1 MTWQLAIL
9 IHQILETIFAL
20 VYRDYAKKHPKD
32 HFVTNAVMY
41 LATVVPFGIVWSIAQ
56 GGFSLD
62 FPVSIWWF
70 FGLTG
75 LLLALGNIASFKA
88 NTKVEASQFAIIT
101 RFRVVVIVA
110 ASWLLL
116 GDTLTPLQFLGAC
129 IVFGSS
135 LSVVFL
141 TRRKTRKSKVGIF
154 TIIAILSAVFMGLGI
169 TSEKY
174 VLSSVNLAT
183 YVVVGWG
190 LQAFFMTLLANRQLA
205 RVPVLIKDGSIKTI
219 LLLGGLRTIAGF
231 CFINALQLSNN
242 ASLIGSIAALQV
254 ILVVI
259 GGYIFLNEKKY
270 GVQKFVAASAAFI
283 GVILLVN

>member
-41 LATVVPFGIVWSIAQ
+41 LATVVPFGIVWSITQ

-70 FGLTG
+70 FGLAG
-75 LLLALGNIASFKA
+75 LLFALGNIAAFKA

-110 ASWLLL
+110 ASWVLL

-135 LSVVFL
+135 LSAVLL
-141 TRRKTRKSKVGIF
+141 TRQKKRKSKVGIY
-154 TIIAILSAVFMGLGI
+154 TLIAVLSAVFMGLAI

-174 VLSSVNLAT
+174 ILSSVNLAT
-183 YVVVGWG
+183 YVVIGWG
-190 LQAFFMTLLANRQLA
+190 LQAFFMTLLANRQLT
-205 RVPVLIKDGSIKTI
+205 RVPALIKDGSIKTI
-219 LLLGGLRTIAGF
+219 LLLGGLRTVAGF
-231 CFINALQLSNN
+231 CFINALQLSDN

-270 GVQKFVAASAAFI
+270 GVQKFVAASAAFM
-283 GVILLVN
+283 GVLLLVN

>member
-101 RFRVVVIVA
+101 RFRVIVIVV

-135 LSVVFL
+135 LSAVLL
-141 TRRKTRKSKVGIF
+141 TRQKKRKSKVGIY
-154 TIIAILSAVFMGLGI
+154 TLIAVLSAVFMGLAI

-174 VLSSVNLAT
+174 ILSSVNLAT
-183 YVVVGWG
+183 YVVIGWG
-190 LQAFFMTLLANRQLA
+190 LQAFFMTLLANRQLT
-205 RVPVLIKDGSIKTI
+205 RVPALIKDGSIKTI
-219 LLLGGLRTIAGF
+219 LLLGGLRTVAGF
-231 CFINALQLSNN
+231 CFINALQLSDN

-270 GVQKFVAASAAFI
+270 GVQKFIAASAAFM
-283 GVILLVN
+283 GVLLLVN

>member
-41 LATVVPFGIVWSIAQ
+41 LATVVPFGIVWSITQ

-70 FGLTG
+70 FGLAG
-75 LLLALGNIASFKA
+75 LLFALGNIAAFKA

-110 ASWLLL
+110 ASWVLL

-135 LSVVFL
+135 LSAVLL
-141 TRRKTRKSKVGIF
+141 TRQKKRKSKVGIY
-154 TIIAILSAVFMGLGI
+154 TLIAVLSAVFMGLAI

-174 VLSSVNLAT
+174 ILSSVNLAT
-183 YVVVGWG
+183 YVVIGWG

-205 RVPVLIKDGSIKTI
+205 RVPALIKDGSIKTI
-219 LLLGGLRTIAGF
+219 LLLGGLRTVAGF
-231 CFINALQLSNN
+231 CFINALQLSDN

-259 GGYIFLNEKKY
+259 GGYIFLNERSTAFRSSLPQ
-270 GVQKFVAASAAFI
+270 VQHLWAYYCW
-283 GVILLVN
+283 

>member
-32 HFVTNAVMY
+32 HFVTNVVMY
-41 LATVVPFGIVWSIAQ
+41 LATVVPFGIVWSITQ

-70 FGLTG
+70 FGLAG
-75 LLLALGNIASFKA
+75 LLFALGNIAAFKA

-101 RFRVVVIVA
+101 RFRIVVIVA
-110 ASWLLL
+110 ASWVLL

-135 LSVVFL
+135 LSAVL
-141 TRRKTRKSKVGIF
+141 PTRQKKRKSKVGIY
-154 TIIAILSAVFMGLGI
+154 TLIAILSAVFMGLAI

-174 VLSSVNLAT
+174 ILSSVNLAT
-183 YVVVGWG
+183 YVVIGWG

-205 RVPVLIKDGSIKTI
+205 RVPALIKDGSIKTI
-219 LLLGGLRTIAGF
+219 LLLGGLRTVAGF
-231 CFINALQLSNN
+231 CFINALQLSDN

-270 GVQKFVAASAAFI
+270 GVQKFVAASAAFV
-283 GVILLVN
+283 GVLLLVN

>member
-101 RFRVVVIVA
+101 RFRVIVIVV

-116 GDTLTPLQFLGAC
+116 GDTLTFLQFLGAC

-183 YVVVGWG
+183 YVVIGWG

-270 GVQKFVAASAAFI
+270 GVQKFVAASVAFI

>member
-70 FGLTG
+70 FGLAG
-75 LLLALGNIASFKA
+75 LLFALGNIAAFKA

-135 LSVVFL
+135 LSAVLL
-141 TRRKTRKSKVGIF
+141 TRQKKRKSKVGIY
-154 TIIAILSAVFMGLGI
+154 TVIAVLSAVFMGLAI

-174 VLSSVNLAT
+174 ILSSVNLAT
-183 YVVVGWG
+183 YVVIGWG

-205 RVPVLIKDGSIKTI
+205 RVPALIKDGSIKTI
-219 LLLGGLRTIAGF
+219 LLLGGLRTVAGF
-231 CFINALQLSNN
+231 CFINALQLSDN

-270 GVQKFVAASAAFI
+270 GVQKFVAASAAFV
-283 GVILLVN
+283 GVLLLVN

>member
-70 FGLTG
+70 FGLAG
-75 LLLALGNIASFKA
+75 LLFALGNIAAFKA

-135 LSVVFL
+135 LSAVLL
-141 TRRKTRKSKVGIF
+141 TRQKKRKSKVGIY
-154 TIIAILSAVFMGLGI
+154 TVIAVLSAVFMGLAI

-174 VLSSVNLAT
+174 ILSSVNLAT
-183 YVVVGWG
+183 YVVIGWG

-205 RVPVLIKDGSIKTI
+205 RVPALIKDGSIKTI
-219 LLLGGLRTIAGF
+219 LLLGGLRTVAGF
-231 CFINALQLSNN
+231 CFINALQLSDN

>member
-20 VYRDYAKKHPKD
+20 VYRDYAKKHPRD

-41 LATVVPFGIVWSIAQ
+41 LATVVPFGIIWSITQ

-62 FPVSIWWF
+62 FQVGIWWF
-70 FGLTG
+70 FGLAG
-75 LLLALGNIASFKA
+75 LLFALGNIAAFKA

-101 RFRVVVIVA
+101 RFRIVVIVA
-110 ASWLLL
+110 ASWVLL

-135 LSVVFL
+135 LSAVLL
-141 TRRKTRKSKVGIF
+141 TRQKKRKSKVGIY
-154 TIIAILSAVFMGLGI
+154 TLIAILSAVFIGLAI

-174 VLSSVNLAT
+174 ILSSVNLAT
-183 YVVVGWG
+183 YVVIGWG

-205 RVPVLIKDGSIKTI
+205 RVPALIKDGSIKTI
-219 LLLGGLRTIAGF
+219 LLLGGLRTVAGF

-242 ASLIGSIAALQV
+242 ASLIGSITALQV

-270 GVQKFVAASAAFI
+270 GVQKFVAASAAFV
-283 GVILLVN
+283 GVLLLVN

>member
-70 FGLTG
+70 FGLAG
-75 LLLALGNIASFKA
+75 LLFALGNIAAFKA

-135 LSVVFL
+135 LSAVLL
-141 TRRKTRKSKVGIF
+141 TRQKKRKSKVGIY
-154 TIIAILSAVFMGLGI
+154 TVIAVLSAVFMGLAI

-174 VLSSVNLAT
+174 ILSSVNLAT
-183 YVVVGWG
+183 YVVIGWG

-205 RVPVLIKDGSIKTI
+205 RVPALIKDGSIKTI
-219 LLLGGLRTIAGF
+219 LLLGGLRTVAGF

>member
-20 VYRDYAKKHPKD
+20 VYRDYAKKHPRD

-41 LATVVPFGIVWSIAQ
+41 LATVVPFGIVWSITQ

-70 FGLTG
+70 FGLAG
-75 LLLALGNIASFKA
+75 LLFALGNIAAFKA

-110 ASWLLL
+110 ASWVLL

-135 LSVVFL
+135 LSAVLL
-141 TRRKTRKSKVGIF
+141 TRQKKRKSKVGIY
-154 TIIAILSAVFMGLGI
+154 TLIAILSAVFMGLAI

-174 VLSSVNLAT
+174 ILSSVNLAT
-183 YVVVGWG
+183 YVVIGWG

>member
-20 VYRDYAKKHPKD
+20 VYRDYAKKHKKD

-70 FGLTG
+70 FGLAG
-75 LLLALGNIASFKA
+75 LLFALGNIAAFKA

-135 LSVVFL
+135 LSAVLL
-141 TRRKTRKSKVGIF
+141 TRQKKRKSKVGIY
-154 TIIAILSAVFMGLGI
+154 TVIAVLSAVFMGLAI

-174 VLSSVNLAT
+174 ILSSVNLAT
-183 YVVVGWG
+183 YVVIGWG

-205 RVPVLIKDGSIKTI
+205 RVPALIKDGSIKTI
-219 LLLGGLRTIAGF
+219 LLLGGLRTVAGF
-231 CFINALQLSNN
+231 CFINALQLSDN

>member
-41 LATVVPFGIVWSIAQ
+41 LATVVPFGIVWSITQ
-56 GGFSLD
+56 GGFSLNI
-62 FPVSIWWF
+62 PVSIWWF
-70 FGLTG
+70 FGIAG
-75 LLLALGNIASFKA
+75 LLFALGNIAAFKA

-110 ASWLLL
+110 ASWVLL

-135 LSVVFL
+135 LSAVLL
-141 TRRKTRKSKVGIF
+141 TRQKKRKSKMGIY
-154 TIIAILSAVFMGLGI
+154 TLIAVLSAVFMGLAI

-174 VLSSVNLAT
+174 ILSSVNLAT
-183 YVVVGWG
+183 YVVIGWG

-205 RVPVLIKDGSIKTI
+205 RVPALIKDGSIKTI

-231 CFINALQLSNN
+231 CFINALQLSDN

-270 GVQKFVAASAAFI
+270 GAQKFVAASAAFI

>member
-41 LATVVPFGIVWSIAQ
+41 LATVVPFGIVWSITQ

-70 FGLTG
+70 FGLAG
-75 LLLALGNIASFKA
+75 LLFALGNIAAFKA

-110 ASWLLL
+110 ASWVLL

-135 LSVVFL
+135 LSAVLL
-141 TRRKTRKSKVGIF
+141 TRQKKRKSKVGIY
-154 TIIAILSAVFMGLGI
+154 TLIAVLSAVFMGLAI

-174 VLSSVNLAT
+174 ILSSVNLAT
-183 YVVVGWG
+183 YVVIGWG

-205 RVPVLIKDGSIKTI
+205 RVPALIKDGSIKTI
-219 LLLGGLRTIAGF
+219 LLLGGLRTVAGF
-231 CFINALQLSNN
+231 CFINALQLSDN

-270 GVQKFVAASAAFI
+270 GVQKFVAASAAFM
-283 GVILLVN
+283 GVLLLVN

>member
-41 LATVVPFGIVWSIAQ
+41 LATVVPFGIVWSITQ

-70 FGLTG
+70 FGLAG
-75 LLLALGNIASFKA
+75 LLFALGNIAAFKA

-110 ASWLLL
+110 ASWVLL

-135 LSVVFL
+135 LSAVLL
-141 TRRKTRKSKVGIF
+141 TRQKKRKSKVGIY
-154 TIIAILSAVFMGLGI
+154 TLIAVLSAVFMGLA
-169 TSEKY
+169 SEKY
-174 VLSSVNLAT
+174 ILSSVNLAT
-183 YVVVGWG
+183 YVVIGWG
-190 LQAFFMTLLANRQLA
+190 LQAFFMTLLANRQLT
-205 RVPVLIKDGSIKTI
+205 RVPALIKDGSIKTI
-219 LLLGGLRTIAGF
+219 LLLGGLRTVAGF
-231 CFINALQLSNN
+231 CFINALQLSDN

-270 GVQKFVAASAAFI
+270 GVQKFVAASAAFM
-283 GVILLVN
+283 GVLLLVN

>member
-101 RFRVVVIVA
+101 RFRVIVIVV
-110 ASWLLL
+110 ASWVLL